1 MPRTPK
7 KVSSGATDSAA
18 SSDGRYIYVE
28 EGGFGT
34 VAEFEVGSAGALIQI
49 GEVSGLSAPME
60 GIAAS

>member
-1 MPRTPK
+1 
-7 KVSSGATDSAA
+7 
-18 SSDGRYIYVE
+18 VE